1 MLELFAFEETSGGLA
16 KESLAR
22 VCSTHVM
29 TGSGS

>member
-1 MLELFAFEETSGGLA
+1 MLDLIAFEVMSGGLA